1 MQDWYLMTPN
11 TRPNITGGFEN
22 DAFLDY
28 KDDAFAESLDTD
40 IAKSVTLYN
49 YDLSE
54 SAEIRCIIQGNSA
67 DTQLKSMER
76 IGLFVRGTVKAGMYI
91 FFENRYWLITGYP
104 SYNGIYEKAVMQ
116 LCQYK
121 LRWQNAKGE
130 IIERW
135 ICASSAAKYD
145 TGEKSNSTIVLS
157 TDNLTLLLPND
168 DESLDLDG
176 KRVFIDKRK
185 VNPTKVYKITRTDS
199 VLYDFG
205 EEHGGILSFIAD
217 KTELNTTT
225 DRQDLRICDYIEIS
239 DDNTDD
245 PTTPPENPD
254 EMTDLRASITFKGS
268 QELKIGGTTKTLTG
282 SFVDSDSNA
291 TADIGVWEVIT
302 IDELLPYLEYTI
314 TDNTLKIKVL
324 DTDLI
329 DSKVRIMFSS
339 ADGTVSTYLDFN
351 VVSMF

>member
-1 MQDWYLMTPN
+1 MFIIKEWYLITPN

-40 IAKSVTLYN
+40 IAKTVILHN

-54 SAEIRCIIQGNSA
+54 STEIRCIVQGNSA

-91 FFENRYWLITGYP
+91 FYENRYWLITGYP

-130 IIERW
+130 IIERY
-135 ICASSAAKYD
+135 IALSSASKYD
-145 TGEKSNSTIVLS
+145 IGETGNSTIVLTS
-157 TDNLTLLLPND
+157 DNLTLLFPND
-168 DESLDLDG
+168 EESLNVYG
-176 KRVFIDKRK
+176 KRVFIDKRTI
-185 VNPTKVYKITRTDS
+185 PEKVYKITRSDD
-199 VLYDFG
+199 VLYDYG

-225 DRQDLRICDYIEIS
+225 DRQDLRICDYIEVS
-239 DDNTDD
+239 DDTEEPST
-245 PTTPPENPD
+245 PTAPPENPN
-254 EMTDLRASITFKGS
+254 ETTDLRVGIDGKETIRCGVTRTYTALFTDLDGNAVEDVNFSWNVVSDFTVEQNVDSNKI
-268 QELKIGGTTKTLTG
+268 ELKVDDD
-282 SFVDSDSNA
+282 SF
-291 TADIGVWEVIT
+291 
-302 IDELLPYLEYTI
+302 IDESFILQLL
-314 TDNTLKIKVL
+314 V
-324 DTDLI
+324 
-329 DSKVRIMFSS
+329 
-339 ADGTVSTYLDFN
+339 DGTVKTELEITVIGIF
-351 VVSMF
+351 

>member
-91 FFENRYWLITGYP
+91 FYENRYWLITGYP

-121 LRWQNAKGE
+121 LRWQNASGK
-130 IIERW
+130 IVERYGNFTS
-135 ICASSAAKYD
+135 ASKYD

-157 TDNLTLLLPND
+157 TDNLTILLPND

-176 KRVFIDKRK
+176 KRVFIDKRE

-225 DRQDLRICDYIEIS
+225 DRQDLRLCDYIEI
-239 DDNTDD
+239 DDNTTTPSEED

-254 EMTDLRASITFKGS
+254 EMTDLRAVISGNKN
-268 QELKIGGTTKTLTG
+268 LKVGFSRTY
-282 SFVDSDSNA
+282 
-291 TADIGVWEVIT
+291 TA
-302 IDELLPYLEYTI
+302 TI
-314 TDNTLKIKVL
+314 TDVDGNAVEWD
-324 DTDLI
+324 DTY
-329 DSKVRIMFSS
+329 SW
-339 ADGTVSTYLDFN
+339 N
-351 VVSMF
+351 VVSDFEVGQEIDGNKIKLLVENEDCVDSLILLQVIRNNLVIAEIEITVVEAF

>member
-91 FFENRYWLITGYP
+91 FYENRYWLITGYP

-130 IIERW
+130 IIERFGNF
-135 ICASSAAKYD
+135 SSSSKYD
-145 TGEKSNSTIVLS
+145 MGETGNSTITLTS
-157 TDNLTLLLPND
+157 DNLMILLPND

-176 KRVFIDKRK
+176 KRVFIDKREI
-185 VNPTKVYKITRTDS
+185 NPTKVYKITRTDS

-225 DRQDLRICDYIEIS
+225 DRQDLRLCDYIEI
-239 DDNTDD
+239 DDNTNTPSED

-254 EMTDLRASITFKGS
+254 EMTDLRVAISGNKN
-268 QELKIGGTTKTLTG
+268 LK
-282 SFVDSDSNA
+282 VDFSRTY
-291 TADIGVWEVIT
+291 TA
-302 IDELLPYLEYTI
+302 TI
-314 TDNTLKIKVL
+314 TDVDDNKVEWD
-324 DTDLI
+324 DTY
-329 DSKVRIMFSS
+329 SW
-339 ADGTVSTYLDFN
+339 N
-351 VVSMF
+351 VVSDFEVGQEIDDNKIELLVEDDSLIDESFLLQVITNSLVISEIEITVIAYV

>member
-1 MQDWYLMTPN
+1 MKEWYLIGNNTKPN
-11 TRPNITGGFEN
+11 MIGGYEN
-22 DAFLDY
+22 QAFLDY

-40 IAKSVTLYN
+40 IAKNVILHN

-54 SAEIRCIIQGNSA
+54 STEIRCIIQGNSA

-91 FFENRYWLITGYP
+91 FYENRYWLITGYP

-121 LRWQNAKGE
+121 LRWQNAEGE

-135 ICASSAAKYD
+135 ICASSASKYD

-176 KRVFIDKRK
+176 KRVFIDKREID
-185 VNPTKVYKITRTDS
+185 PTKVYKITRTDS

-225 DRQDLRICDYIEIS
+225 DRQDLRICDYIEVSEDIEE
-239 DDNTDD
+239 D
-245 PTTPPENPD
+245 PTTPSDPENPD
-254 EMTDLRASITFKGS
+254 EMTDLRVVISGNKN
-268 QELKIGGTTKTLTG
+268 LKVGFSRTY
-282 SFVDSDSNA
+282 
-291 TADIGVWEVIT
+291 TA
-302 IDELLPYLEYTI
+302 TI
-314 TDNTLKIKVL
+314 TD
-324 DTDLI
+324 
-329 DSKVRIMFSS
+329 
-339 ADGTVSTYLDFN
+339 ADGNAVENVNFSWN
-351 VVSMF
+351 VVSNFTVEQNVDGNKIELKVDDDSFIDESFILQLLVDGIVKTELEITVIGII

>member
-1 MQDWYLMTPN
+1 MFIIKEWYLITPN
-11 TRPNITGGFEN
+11 TSPNITGGFEN

-40 IAKSVTLYN
+40 IAKTVILYN

-54 SAEIRCIIQGNSA
+54 STEIRCIIQGNSA

-76 IGLFVRGTVKAGMYI
+76 IGLFIRGTVKAGMYI
-91 FFENRYWLITGYP
+91 FYENRYWLITGYP

-121 LRWQNAKGE
+121 LRWQNASGE

-135 ICASSAAKYD
+135 ICTSSAAKYD

-225 DRQDLRICDYIEIS
+225 DRQDLRICDYIEVS
-239 DDNTDD
+239 EDTEED
-245 PTTPPENPD
+245 PTTPPENPN
-254 EMTDLRASITFKGS
+254 ETTDLSAVILGNKN
-268 QELKIGGTTKTLTG
+268 LKVGFSRTYTVKFTD
-282 SFVDSDSNA
+282 VDGNA
-291 TADIGVWEVIT
+291 VEW
-302 IDELLPYLEYTI
+302 
-314 TDNTLKIKVL
+314 DNTYSWNVVSDFEVGQEIDGNTIKLLV
-324 DTDLI
+324 DNEDLI
-329 DSKVRIMFSS
+329 DEKFKLQVLNNSVVNSEIII
-339 ADGTVSTYLDFN
+339 TIVN
-351 VVSMF
+351 VY

>member
-28 KDDAFAESLDTD
+28 KDDAFAESLYTD

-91 FFENRYWLITGYP
+91 FYENRYWLITGYP

-130 IIERW
+130 IIERFGNF
-135 ICASSAAKYD
+135 SSSSKYD
-145 TGEKSNSTIVLS
+145 MGETGNSTITLTS
-157 TDNLTLLLPND
+157 DNLMILLPND

-176 KRVFIDKRK
+176 KRVFIDKREI
-185 VNPTKVYKITRTDS
+185 NPTKVYKITRTDS

-225 DRQDLRICDYIEIS
+225 DRQDLRLCDYIEI
-239 DDNTDD
+239 DDNTDTPSD

-254 EMTDLRASITFKGS
+254 EMTDLRAVIKGS
-268 QELKIGGTTKTLTG
+268 TSLKLTYPRTYTATIANSNDNEVPWDNTCSWNVISEFDIEQSIDGNKIELYVENEGLIDEKFKLQVLINGIVN
-282 SFVDSDSNA
+282 SE
-291 TADIGVWEVIT
+291 IIIT
-302 IDELLPYLEYTI
+302 IAS
-314 TDNTLKIKVL
+314 V
-324 DTDLI
+324 
-329 DSKVRIMFSS
+329 F
-339 ADGTVSTYLDFN
+339 
-351 VVSMF
+351 

>member
-1 MQDWYLMTPN
+1 MFIIKEWYLITPN

-91 FFENRYWLITGYP
+91 FYENRYWLITGYP

-130 IIERW
+130 IIERFGNF
-135 ICASSAAKYD
+135 SSSSKYD
-145 TGEKSNSTIVLS
+145 MGETGNSTITLTS
-157 TDNLTLLLPND
+157 DNLMILLPND

-176 KRVFIDKRK
+176 KRVFIDKREI
-185 VNPTKVYKITRTDS
+185 NPTKVYKITRTDS

-225 DRQDLRICDYIEIS
+225 DRQDLRLCDYIEI
-239 DDNTDD
+239 DDNTNTPSD
-245 PTTPPENPD
+245 PATPPENPD
-254 EMTDLRASITFKGS
+254 EMTDLRVVISGNKNLKVGFSRTYTATIT
-268 QELKIGGTTKTLTG
+268 
-282 SFVDSDSNA
+282 DSDSNA
-291 TADIGVWEVIT
+291 VEWDDTYSWNVVSDFEVGQEIDGNT
-302 IDELLPYLEYTI
+302 IKLLV
-314 TDNTLKIKVL
+314 DNE
-324 DTDLI
+324 DLI
-329 DSKVRIMFSS
+329 DEKFKLQV
-339 ADGTVSTYLDFN
+339 LNNN
-351 VVSMF
+351 VVNSEIIITIVNVY

>member
-1 MQDWYLMTPN
+1 MKESYLIGNNTKPN
-11 TRPNITGGFEN
+11 MIGGYEN
-22 DAFLDY
+22 QAFLDY

-40 IAKSVTLYN
+40 IAKTVILHN

-54 SAEIRCIIQGNSA
+54 STEIRCIIQGNSA

-91 FFENRYWLITGYP
+91 FYENRYWLITGYP

-176 KRVFIDKRK
+176 KRVFIDKRE

-225 DRQDLRICDYIEIS
+225 DRQDLRICDYIEVS
-239 DDNTDD
+239 EDTEED
-245 PTTPPENPD
+245 PTTPPQNPN
-254 EMTDLRASITFKGS
+254 ETTDLSAVISGNKN
-268 QELKIGGTTKTLTG
+268 LKIGFSRTYTVLFTD
-282 SFVDSDSNA
+282 VDGNA
-291 TADIGVWEVIT
+291 VENVD
-302 IDELLPYLEYTI
+302 
-314 TDNTLKIKVL
+314 
-324 DTDLI
+324 
-329 DSKVRIMFSS
+329 FSW
-339 ADGTVSTYLDFN
+339 N
-351 VVSMF
+351 VVSDFTVEQSIDGNKIELKVDDDSFIDESFILQILIDGTIKTELEITVIGII

>member
-28 KDDAFAESLDTD
+28 KDDAFAESLYTD

-91 FFENRYWLITGYP
+91 FYENRYWLITGYP

-130 IIERW
+130 IIERFGNF
-135 ICASSAAKYD
+135 SSSSKYD
-145 TGEKSNSTIVLS
+145 MGETGNSTITLTS
-157 TDNLTLLLPND
+157 DNLMILLPND

-176 KRVFIDKRK
+176 KRVFIDKREI
-185 VNPTKVYKITRTDS
+185 NPTKVYKITRTDS

-225 DRQDLRICDYIEIS
+225 DRQDLRLCDYIEI
-239 DDNTDD
+239 DDNTDTPSD

-254 EMTDLRASITFKGS
+254 EMTDLRAVISGNKN
-268 QELKIGGTTKTLTG
+268 LKAGFSRTY
-282 SFVDSDSNA
+282 
-291 TADIGVWEVIT
+291 TA
-302 IDELLPYLEYTI
+302 TI
-314 TDNTLKIKVL
+314 TDMDGNAVEWDNTY
-324 DTDLI
+324 
-329 DSKVRIMFSS
+329 SW
-339 ADGTVSTYLDFN
+339 N
-351 VVSMF
+351 VVSDFEVGQEETNNKITLLVEDEELIGSSFILQVFSDNNGVIGQITITVAELM

>member
-1 MQDWYLMTPN
+1 MKEWYLIGNNTKPN
-11 TRPNITGGFEN
+11 MIGGYEN
-22 DAFLDY
+22 QAFLDY

-40 IAKSVTLYN
+40 IAKTVILHN

-121 LRWQNAKGE
+121 LRWQNASGE

-135 ICASSAAKYD
+135 ICTSSAAKYD

-225 DRQDLRICDYIEIS
+225 DRQDLRLCDYIEIS
-239 DDNTDD
+239 DEDTDT

-254 EMTDLRASITFKGS
+254 EMTDLRVVISGNKN
-268 QELKIGGTTKTLTG
+268 LKVGFSRTYTVLFTD
-282 SFVDSDSNA
+282 VDGNA
-291 TADIGVWEVIT
+291 VENVD
-302 IDELLPYLEYTI
+302 
-314 TDNTLKIKVL
+314 
-324 DTDLI
+324 
-329 DSKVRIMFSS
+329 FSW
-339 ADGTVSTYLDFN
+339 N
-351 VVSMF
+351 VVSDFTVEQSIDGNKIELKVDDDSFIDESFILQILIDGTIKTELEITVIGII